1 MMIETHN
8 SVGCEDG
15 QVKKDEEQEVGG
27 ELQAQKVAPAQAL
40 ETRKWPFGGD
50 RWPGECHTVG

>member
-50 RWPGECHTVG
+50 R